1 MKCLLDFVE
10 RDSRFICSQCQ
21 SDRKTAVQERDEQ
34 EKTRRG
40 DWSIFKIDYKK
51 MLCILDTK
59 RNNTCIT
66 LIIYPRKKFYSVPV
80 VNSPEKCSKA
90 IGKSCNILYKIKC
103 LF

>member
-1 MKCLLDFVE
+1 MLQTLDIKAVLFLLSLLKCLIDFVE

-40 DWSIFKIDYKK
+40 DWSIFKIDCKK

-59 RNNTCIT
+59 RNK
-66 LIIYPRKKFYSVPV
+66 YMY
-80 VNSPEKCSKA
+80 
-90 IGKSCNILYKIKC
+90 NINHIS
-103 LF
+103 